1 MIYFSQVM
9 IRSRLLRENGQYI
22 PKSAYLMRRHFF
34 NHEETGYFKT
44 QKRAPVSQN
53 PMTDPSFMTDML
65 KGNVTNAVPMVL
77 IGGWINW
84 MFSGFVTSKSKILK
98 NVNKQLQT
106 LNFSLTLFCF
116 DICVYML
123 FTFALFTICLY
134 TYFLYILFVYILFIY
149 FRLFTFCIRAV
160 FNQFSIV

>member
-116 DICVYML
+116 DICVY
-123 FTFALFTICLY
+123 ICFVY
-134 TYFLYILFVYILFIY
+134 NLFVYI
-149 FRLFTFCIRAV
+149 
-160 FNQFSIV
+160 FSLHSVCLHLVYLLSFVYILYTCRF